1 MPGIDK
7 TSSYRLAEQIE
18 SLASIVRKLVQRLR
32 RSTEGLVKLVAN
44 RSSGNH
50 SELPGNNY
58 IALQRYR
65 LGQHDL
71 EQTAEWLGITPY
83 SSRTGKGTRDW
94 KARVK
99 QRLREGKEFEDEN
112 YPRAAAIFA
121 NKDNPH
127 VRACEKNT

>member
-18 SLASIVRKLVQRLR
+18 SLASIIRKLVQRLG
-32 RSTEGLVKLVAN
+32 RSTEDLGKLVAN

-58 IALQRYR
+58 SALQRYR
-65 LGQHDL
+65 MGHYNLR
-71 EQTAEWLGITPY
+71 QTAEWLGITPY
-83 SSRTGKGTRDW
+83 NSRTGKGTRAW

-99 QRLREGKEFEDEN
+99 KRL
-112 YPRAAAIFA
+112 
-121 NKDNPH
+121 
-127 VRACEKNT
+127 